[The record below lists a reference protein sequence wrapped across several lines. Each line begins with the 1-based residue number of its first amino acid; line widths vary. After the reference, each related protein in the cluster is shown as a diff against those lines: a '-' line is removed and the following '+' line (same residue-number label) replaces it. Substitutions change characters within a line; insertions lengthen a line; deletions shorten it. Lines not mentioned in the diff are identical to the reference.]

1 MLTIAPKGTK
11 DILPSQVHKWHF
23 VEGKFEDLSLKNK
36 LLAMICSNVLL
47 ILLIALIGLKISSH
61 AYNEQLYKAISG
73 NLSFSSQTIASN
85 LNSIETL
92 SSVTISASVIQDALN
107 RIDSIDD
114 TIVWSNAN
122 REISQVINN
131 YQQAYKKDGVLAI
144 ALYNRRFK
152 NATNF
157 VVANNA
163 DQDLVN
169 GALKKAREREGAIT
183 WTIDHEHN
191 LYILGRSVRKA
202 NNLELNHLGDL
213 LVFVDLDRI
222 VRDANRAVTTY
233 GESSYILFDGDQLIY
248 TSAGIDPETA
258 NGFMKQTGQPY
269 SIIHQNGH
277 SYFAVKNTIPYYNWT
292 YINLVPYDQIAQSTD
307 MAYRLILA
315 MLIVGFIAALAF
327 SRRLTRYILK
337 DFDLLIQ
344 KMEFFSST
352 ELKMPE
358 VEVDYS
364 KRTDEISRLHQHFD
378 TMAGRIQYLVQNNYV
393 NQILSRDAKLKALES
408 QINPHFLYNTLETI
422 NWRAKALKD
431 QQISSMVES
440 LGTLL
445 RATLS
450 NKKPLVSLDY
460 EIGLAGSYM
469 TIQKIRFEDRLLF
482 HVECPEELG
491 KALILPLT
499 IQPLLENA
507 IRYGMEEM
515 MDTCEISIRTRKEGT
530 LLIVE
535 VSNEGSVFEDSL
547 LEKLQ
552 DGTKNAHGFGIGL
565 VNIHQRIQMLFG
577 ESYGLSFKNQDE
589 KAIAIITI
597 PYKTEEDDYA

>member
-1 MLTIAPKGTK
+1 MRYLKRIKC
-11 DILPSQVHKWHF
+11 D
-23 VEGKFEDLSLKNK
+23 FENLSMKNK
-36 LLAMICSNVLL
+36 LLAVVLSNVVL
-47 ILLIALIGLKISSH
+47 ILLIALIGLRISSN
-61 AYNEQLYKAISG
+61 AYNEQLYKAIAG
-73 NLSFSSQTIASN
+73 NLSFSSQTISSN
-85 LNSIETL
+85 LKSIETL
-92 SSVTISASVIQDALN
+92 SSVIISSSVIQDSLN
-107 RIDSIDD
+107 RIDSTDD
-114 TIVWSNAN
+114 PIIWSENN
-122 REISQVINN
+122 PRISAAINN
-131 YQQAYKKDGVLAI
+131 YQQAYKNNGVSAI
-144 ALYNRRFK
+144 ALNNRHFQ
-152 NATNF
+152 NLTNF
-157 VVANNA
+157 VVINNA
-163 DQDLVN
+163 DTDTVQSAVD
-169 GALKKAREREGAIT
+169 KAREREGAIT
-183 WTIDHEHN
+183 WTIDYDHS
-191 LYILGRSVRKA
+191 LYILSRSVRKVY
-202 NNLELNHLGDL
+202 NLELDHLGDL

-482 HVECPEELG
+482 HVECPE
-491 KALILPLT
+491 
-499 IQPLLENA
+499 
-507 IRYGMEEM
+507 
-515 MDTCEISIRTRKEGT
+515 
-530 LLIVE
+530 
-535 VSNEGSVFEDSL
+535 
-547 LEKLQ
+547 
-552 DGTKNAHGFGIGL
+552 
-565 VNIHQRIQMLFG
+565 
-577 ESYGLSFKNQDE
+577 
-589 KAIAIITI
+589 
-597 PYKTEEDDYA
+597 